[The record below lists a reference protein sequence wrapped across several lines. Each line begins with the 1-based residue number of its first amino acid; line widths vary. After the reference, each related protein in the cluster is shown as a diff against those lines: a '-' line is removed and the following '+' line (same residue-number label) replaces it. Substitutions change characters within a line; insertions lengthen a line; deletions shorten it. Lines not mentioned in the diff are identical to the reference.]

1 MLAQN
6 DNRLFERVNGEL
18 AVRYSPQGTDG
29 EFCSTT
35 RNISGGGI
43 RMPLLKRVRP
53 GTMLD
58 LEIFKHSADVD
69 IVFRCMG
76 RVMWTWDSPEDK
88 KEEHIF
94 EAGVKFLNPDLSCI
108 GKLIDSLGKSKVLV

>member
-6 DNRLFERVNGEL
+6 DNRLFERVSGEL

-43 RMPLLKRVRP
+43 RLPLLKKVKP
-53 GTMLD
+53 GATLD
-58 LEIFKHSADVD
+58 LEIFKYNADMA
-69 IVFRCMG
+69 FRCTG
-76 RVMWTWDSPEDK
+76 KVMWVWDAPMDK
-88 KEEHIF
+88 KEDHVF
-94 EAGVKFLNPDLSCI
+94 EAGVKFLNPDLLNV
-108 GKLIDSLGKSKVLV
+108 GRLIDSLGKVGALA

>member
-1 MLAQN
+1 MLAPS

-43 RMPLLKRVRP
+43 RVPLLKKLKP
-53 GTMLD
+53 GAILD
-58 LEIFKHSADVD
+58 MEIFRHNTDTS
-69 IVFRCMG
+69 FRCKG
-76 RVMWTWDSPEDK
+76 KVMWVWDAPLNK
-88 KEEHIF
+88 KEDYLF
-94 EAGVKFLNPDLSCI
+94 ESGVKFVNPDLLHI
-108 GKLIDSLGKSKVLV
+108 GRLIDSMGKTSILV

>member
-6 DNRLFERVNGEL
+6 DNRLFERVSGEL

-43 RMPLLKRVRP
+43 RMPLLKKVKP
-53 GTMLD
+53 GATLD
-58 LEIFKHSADVD
+58 LEIFKHNTDMA
-69 IVFRCMG
+69 FRCTG
-76 RVMWTWDSPEDK
+76 KVMWVWDAPMDK
-88 KEEHIF
+88 KEDHVF
-94 EAGVKFLNPDLSCI
+94 EAGVKFLNPDLLNV
-108 GKLIDSLGKSKVLV
+108 GRLIDSLGKVGVLA

>member
-1 MLAQN
+1 MFAEN

-18 AVRYSPQGTDG
+18 AVRYSPQGADV

-43 RMPLLKRVRP
+43 RMPLLKKLKP
-53 GTMLD
+53 GTLVD
-58 LEIFKHSADVD
+58 LELFKNNADM
-69 IVFRCMG
+69 VFRCMG
-76 RVMWTWDSPEDK
+76 KVIWVWDTPIDK
-88 KEEHIF
+88 KEDHIF

-108 GKLIDSLGKSKVLV
+108 GKLTESLGKNSILV

>member
-6 DNRLFERVNGEL
+6 NNRLFERVDGEL

-43 RMPLLKRVRP
+43 RMPLLKKVKP
-53 GTMLD
+53 GATLD
-58 LEIFKHSADVD
+58 LEIFKHGTD
-69 IVFRCMG
+69 IVFRCIG
-76 RVMWTWDSPEDK
+76 KVMWIWDAPMYK
-88 KEEHIF
+88 KEEHFF
-94 EAGVKFLNPDLSCI
+94 EAGIKFLNPDFLCV
-108 GKLIDSLGKSKVLV
+108 GKLMDSLGKNSVLA